1 MDFKNKQRLSEEI
14 GDLSIYLERI
24 GHYKL
29 ASQVRNEQF
38 LSRMLDAN
46 LTANRWEFESDFLE
60 RREKEIQSILIDF
73 QSTLFDKSQ
82 NYNNIVVTLG
92 YAGFFAIWNYVND
105 LLVEFDKALIA
116 LCLGVSLLVFILWTL
131 LQSQIIASYH
141 RRAAAVLDKEYD
153 DRDTLL
159 KEWNAQQSTNKK
171 TFLKL
176 QKVYPIVFFLTA
188 GPALIAGIILMV
200 LLGSQIL
207 LTPTSLQEIF
217 TWVFQA
223 LDLLTN
229 KAAG

>member
-1 MDFKNKQRLSEEI
+1 
-14 GDLSIYLERI
+14 
-24 GHYKL
+24 
-29 ASQVRNEQF
+29 
-38 LSRMLDAN
+38 MLDAN

-131 LQSQIIASYH
+131 LQSPIIASYH

-159 KEWNAQQSTNKK
+159 KKWNAQQSANKK

-188 GPALIAGIILMV
+188 GPALIAGIMLMV

-217 TWVFQA
+217 YLGLSSTISI
-223 LDLLTN
+223 D
-229 KAAG
+229 